1 MDVSALSSPTRRE
14 LLTVDLCGLQR
25 ALLER
30 SAKTGRPAAAIV
42 RDALAVALG
51 DSPGASTAPPIR
63 TRDGRIRV
71 SLRLAPEE
79 ARELTA
85 SAAVAGLP
93 VGRYVV
99 ALMRSAPK
107 PPSAADRRER
117 LGALTRSNAEL
128 ATLSRSVAR
137 LAALLSQ
144 GASDAA
150 QAYAQVLITLD
161 AEIRAHLVK
170 ASGLLGK

>member
-1 MDVSALSSPTRRE
+1 M
-14 LLTVDLCGLQR
+14 
-25 ALLER
+25 
-30 SAKTGRPAAAIV
+30 
-42 RDALAVALG
+42 
-51 DSPGASTAPPIR
+51 
-63 TRDGRIRV
+63 
-71 SLRLAPEE
+71 RLAPEE
-79 ARELTA
+79 AEELTA
-85 SAAVAGLP
+85 CAALAGLS

-99 ALMRSAPK
+99 TLMRSAPE

-150 QAYAQVLITLD
+150 QQYAQVLITLD

>member
-1 MDVSALSSPTRRE
+1 
-14 LLTVDLCGLQR
+14 
-25 ALLER
+25 
-30 SAKTGRPAAAIV
+30 
-42 RDALAVALG
+42 
-51 DSPGASTAPPIR
+51 
-63 TRDGRIRV
+63 
-71 SLRLAPEE
+71 
-79 ARELTA
+79 
-85 SAAVAGLP
+85 
-93 VGRYVV
+93 
-99 ALMRSAPK
+99 MRSAPK

-150 QAYAQVLITLD
+150 QQYAQVLITLD